1 MEKTNI
7 MVEFCVLGDEFN
19 PEEVTSKLLI
29 EPSEQYLKGSRS
41 ARNIER
47 KETCWSINT
56 GYIETLFVSEVLD
69 ILLDKLATKK
79 EVILE
84 LKNQMNLICKF
95 FVVLNIEDNIKPAIY
110 LDKKVIEFANF
121 VGAEFDFDLY
131 IF

>member
-1 MEKTNI
+1 